1 MINLLP
7 LMLERVGVLLI
18 VVFLLSRMRSFRQI
32 IHNEHGMKEKLLLVV
47 VFGAF
52 GIISNYTGIQVY
64 DGHILSQVWQTEVD
78 DGSAIANTRV
88 LGVVLGG
95 LLGGPLVGTGV
106 GLVAGIHRLS
116 LGGYTA
122 VACGFSTIFAG
133 IATGYIGSYLRR
145 HGKNTP
151 WRAVAIGIIMECI
164 QMGIILLVA
173 RPFDAAFELVRIIGI
188 PMIVI
193 NGFGTLLFMLIV
205 QSIVQEEERTRALQ
219 THKALRIADQTLPF
233 FRQGLNPDSCR
244 EVAAIILRG
253 THADAIS
260 ITDQHQVLAHIG
272 AGSDHHI
279 PMQSLSTQLTK
290 NVLEQGR
297 ILKAKSREE
306 IQCFHPNCTLQAAV
320 VLPLKVHRKT
330 VGTLKLYF
338 THASHM
344 NQVEQE
350 LAEGLGNLFSTQLE
364 LAEAELQSRLLK
376 DAEIK
381 ALQAQVHPHFL
392 FNAFNT
398 ISALCRTNPEQARKL
413 LLQLSV
419 FFRSNLQGA
428 RQMLIP
434 LHKELEHLE
443 AYLSLEKARFPG
455 KYNVELHIEPSLEEV
470 LIPPFT
476 LQPLVEN
483 AVRHAFPKSAANRQ
497 GQIAVRAYEDDG
509 RMVLITEDNGQ
520 GISSGLLPSLGKQ
533 AVSSREGTGTAL
545 YNICKRI
552 EEIYGG
558 EAVFQ
563 IESGEKAG
571 TKVVIILPLKHMW
584 GDQHVE
590 GVYRG

>member
-1 MINLLP
+1 MIHLLP
-7 LMLERVGVLLI
+7 LMLERVGLLLI
-18 VVFLLSRMRSFRQI
+18 VVFLLSRLRTFRKI
-32 IHNEHGMKEKLLLVV
+32 IHNEHGYKEKLLLIA
-47 VFGAF
+47 VFGVF
-52 GIISNYTGIQVY
+52 GIISNYTGIEVY
-64 DGHILSQVWQTEVD
+64 DGQILSQVWQTDVD
-78 DGSAIANTRV
+78 YGSAIANTRV

-95 LLGGPLVGTGV
+95 LLGGPLVGTGA
-106 GLVAGIHRLS
+106 GLIAGIHRFT

-133 IATGYIGSYLRR
+133 IATGYIGNYLRR
-145 HGKNTP
+145 NGINTP

-173 RPFDAAFELVRIIGI
+173 KPFDAALELVRVIGM
-188 PMIVI
+188 PMILI
-193 NGFGTLLFMLIV
+193 NGFGTLLFMLII

-219 THKALRIADQTLPF
+219 RHKALQIADQTLPF

-260 ITDQHQVLAHIG
+260 ITDRHRVLAHIG

-297 ILKAKSREE
+297 ILKAKSRAE
-306 IQCFHPNCTLQAAV
+306 IQCFDPNCVLQAAV

-338 THASHM
+338 TNASHM

-364 LAEAELQSRLLK
+364 LAEAELQSKLLK

-381 ALQAQVHPHFL
+381 ALQAQIHPHFL

-398 ISALCRTNPEQARKL
+398 ISALCRTDPEQARKL
-413 LLQLSV
+413 LLQMSV

-428 RQMLIP
+428 RQILIP

-455 KYNVELHIEPSLEEV
+455 KYKVSLHIEPSLEKV
-470 LIPPFT
+470 MIPPFT

-483 AVRHAFPKSAANRQ
+483 AVRHAFTKSGAKRQ
-497 GQIAVRAYEDDG
+497 GHITVRAYQEG
-509 RMVLITEDNGQ
+509 EHMVLITEDNGN
-520 GISSGLLPSLGKQ
+520 GIPPELIGPLGKQ
-533 AVSSREGTGTAL
+533 AVLSKEGTGTAL

-558 EAVFQ
+558 EAGFE
-563 IESGEKAG
+563 IESEWMVG
-571 TKVVIILPLKHMW
+571 TKVVIKLPLKHSW
-584 GDQHVE
+584 GEQHVE
-590 GVYRG
+590 SLHRG